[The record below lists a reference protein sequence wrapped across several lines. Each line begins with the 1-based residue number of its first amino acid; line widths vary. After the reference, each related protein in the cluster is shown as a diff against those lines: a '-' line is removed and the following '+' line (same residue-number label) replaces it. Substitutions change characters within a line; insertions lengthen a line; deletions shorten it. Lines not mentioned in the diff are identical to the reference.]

1 MRIPND
7 AGGTA
12 IARGP
17 ALPEVGQRGQRTAAA
32 LGNAAQ
38 TMGAI
43 GQDMIQEDAKR
54 KDAADRLEAGKVLLE
69 HRAAVS
75 DLLNGAR
82 EGLRTGQLKDE
93 NEARA
98 FFDDGLAELDGV
110 ELPSVGEFVKQDL
123 QLSMADAKQ
132 RAGAG
137 LDDVLRGHRTDRIK
151 TTTLAS
157 LGALNKEAISPTA
170 NLSALEAQIDATIT
184 TAAKADSDLDPAWL
198 EGQRQNAKTSA
209 WGNHVARRIELGENS
224 MDELKAVERDLTAG
238 DGKYAGKLQ
247 AEDNNTLL
255 ARVRSAKDRLTAKW
269 EQASAKRDAS
279 AKRVLDQY
287 QAVYSSGFPVG
298 NDLREQARKA
308 TKGTEYEQAFNDAM
322 ADESAVGEMLKM
334 PVADQQAFIV
344 QRERELRTGKVNDP
358 KEISRFN
365 ALATAFQRNIKTMT
379 ESPMEWNETRTGDP
393 VPRISAPMLLDTN
406 GIEVA
411 VKVLRDRVV
420 TLDAT
425 SKQFGVNVK
434 APLFK
439 EEADQ
444 LGAILKQQ
452 SPTVRAQT
460 LGVLAKAIDDPE
472 VFKGAVKQMLGDD
485 PRAFAAGLASGLNL
499 KASDGRRVDELIEYG
514 KDVLK
519 DKTVIKPKSGE
530 TTDGSR
536 AMFDAMV
543 GSATPYGTSER
554 EMYYESA
561 LSIYAARAAQKSLV
575 GSEIDKDLWRYAV
588 NAATGG
594 VADFGGQKFIVTTHG
609 MNESDFIDS
618 LKIATNEQA
627 KRNGYDYRDLI
638 DMKYVPHDTI
648 AGVYFLT
655 PDEGYSYVPDRNG
668 NKLMIDTRNVKNP
681 IPSRRAIGEA
691 AKISS
696 VMFSGGL

>member
-7 AGGTA
+7 AGGA
-12 IARGP
+12 AVARGP

-32 LGNAAQ
+32 LNSAAQ

-69 HRAAVS
+69 HRSAVT

-82 EGLRTGQLKDE
+82 EGLRAGQLKDE
-93 NEARA
+93 DEARA
-98 FFDDGLAELDGV
+98 FFEDGLAEMDGV
-110 ELPSVGEFVKQDL
+110 ELPAVGEFVKQDL

-151 TTTLAS
+151 ATTVAS
-157 LGALNKEAISPTA
+157 LGALNKEAILPTA

-184 TAAKADSDLDPAWL
+184 TAGKADTDLDPAWL
-198 EGQRQNAKTSA
+198 EGQRQSAKASA
-209 WGNHVARRIELGENS
+209 WGSHVARRIELGENS

-247 AEDNNTLL
+247 AEDNNALL
-255 ARVRSAKDRLTAKW
+255 ARVHSAKDRLTAKW

-287 QAVYSSGFPVG
+287 QQVYSSGFPVG
-298 NDLREQARKA
+298 DDLREQARRA
-308 TKGTEYEQAFNDAM
+308 TKGTEYEQAFSDAM
-322 ADESAVGEMLKM
+322 ADESAVGQLLKM

-344 QRERELRTGKVNDP
+344 TRERELRTGKVNDP
-358 KEISRFN
+358 KEISRYN
-365 ALATAFQRNIKTMT
+365 ALKNAMEKNIATMR
-379 ESPMEWNETRTGDP
+379 ESPMEWNETRTGDAA
-393 VPRISAPMLLDTN
+393 PRISAPMLLDMN
-406 GIEVA
+406 GIDVA

-460 LGVLAKAIDDPE
+460 LGVLAKAIGDPE
-472 VFKGAVKQMLGDD
+472 VFKGAVTQLLGDD
-485 PRAFAAGLASGLNL
+485 PRAFAAGLAHGLGFTTTE
-499 KASDGRRVDELIEYG
+499 GRKVGELIEQG
-514 KDVLK
+514 SVILK
-519 DKTVIKPKSGE
+519 DKSVIVPKSGQSD
-530 TTDGSR
+530 DGSR
-536 AMFDAMV
+536 AAFNTYITTDMVPAGSSQREVYYQSALAVYASLAAQEGTLGREINSKLFQRATRIAVGGVLDYRGQSVVAPRYGMTDDDLTSALDAQLMAAAKANNIDFDL
-543 GSATPYGTSER
+543 R
-554 EMYYESA
+554 EMRLIPDDKVPGRYYVKQDA
-561 LSIYAARAAQKSLV
+561 FNFQPDKS
-575 GSEIDKDLWRYAV
+575 
-588 NAATGG
+588 
-594 VADFGGQKFIVTTHG
+594 
-609 MNESDFIDS
+609 
-618 LKIATNEQA
+618 
-627 KRNGYDYRDLI
+627 
-638 DMKYVPHDTI
+638 
-648 AGVYFLT
+648 
-655 PDEGYSYVPDRNG
+655 G
-668 NKLMIDTRNVKNP
+668 NPLFVEVR
-681 IPSRRAIGEA
+681 
-691 AKISS
+691 
-696 VMFSGGL
+696 